1 MNLDPT
7 SIKSFIANAV
17 QGLVSNLGDASP
29 AITAVPR
36 PDGQGIV
43 ALVREGYKVQ
53 TLEGQRVNAR
63 VHAFE
68 EIGSLA
74 DWLKRHATKESVEI
88 LVGEQCV
95 VAALTPR
102 DVNGDRVTCPLHPH
116 PRWARWHALLAQ
128 PIGQRQLHRF
138 VLSSLEDFE
147 VVPVPGEVVGI
158 STGETLAS
166 QLAKFEAL
174 KTSEVKV
181 ELDERGFV
189 RFAGMSEKTEVSGK
203 LPPRFKVRVPLFLG
217 VERVKDGQPA
227 SEAVYELEIHLR
239 VIVEQGR
246 PPAFELS
253 CPNLEVVVRGAR
265 LDAVAWLRH
274 LLGDGF
280 LVGLGDLKLTSV
292 PVVSK

>member
-1 MNLDPT
+1 MLDPN
-7 SIKSFIANAV
+7 SIKNLVINGF
-17 QGLVSNLGDASP
+17 QGLVSALGDASP
-29 AITAVPR
+29 PTTLVGR
-36 PDGQGIV
+36 PDGQGVI
-43 ALVREGYKVQ
+43 ALVRDGYQVK

-63 VHAFE
+63 VHVFE
-68 EIGSLA
+68 EVASLA
-74 DWLKRHATKESVEI
+74 DWLKRHADPKVVEV
-88 LVGEQCV
+88 LVGEQRV

-102 DVNGDRVTCPLHPH
+102 DIHGDQVVCPLHLH
-116 PRWARWHALLAQ
+116 PRWARWQKLLDQ
-128 PIGQRQLHRF
+128 PVGQRLLHRF

-147 VVPVPGEVVGI
+147 VLPVEGSAVGI
-158 STGETLAS
+158 SAGETLAS

-217 VERVKDGQPA
+217 VEQLVDGKPA
-227 SEAVYELEIHLR
+227 GEAFYELEIHLR
-239 VIVEQGR
+239 VIVETGR

-265 LDAVAWLRH
+265 IDAVAWLRH
-274 LLGDGF
+274 LLGEGF
-280 LVGLGDLKLTSV
+280 LVGLGDLKLNSV
-292 PVVSK
+292 PVVK